1 MKKNLKLIS
10 EESRGMVVAQTKDPV
25 DPQRVE
31 GGWIFS
37 GKIIWITGTKGTSL
51 WNRAMTSFAFRIFH
65 LMKSY
70 DWHTDA
76 WQRKS
81 LSEAL

>member
-25 DPQRVE
+25 DPQIVE

-37 GKIIWITGTKGTSL
+37 GKII
-51 WNRAMTSFAFRIFH
+51 
-65 LMKSY
+65 
-70 DWHTDA
+70 
-76 WQRKS
+76 
-81 LSEAL
+81 